1 MRIRNIAARVLLVLA
16 VAAGLWWWQ
25 ERGSSR
31 SARRPDTSP
40 AVVEVRREVRV
51 DPVAGTS
58 RYRVRMAR
66 IPSFAGQRV
75 LSETWNI
82 PPTDS
87 GSDSSGDWFG
97 WDVAN
102 PDSTRTFSS
111 STRVEVLNA
120 GLSALPRSTA
130 AIPDPDLFLGSD
142 SFRHPDDPS
151 VRAFAEPLRGP
162 DTLSSLRAVWDAV
175 LGRLSYGGYDPD
187 DRGSRE
193 ALSKGS
199 GDCGEFADLFA
210 AASRVL
216 GIPARRVNGWSV
228 GGRGTSKHAWV
239 EAWIPSRGW
248 TAFDP
253 LWGKD
258 GSTSFEH
265 VPTPRVAV
273 SWSVP
278 GPGTEFQPFTAWR
291 WWGTPA
297 EFSARDTILP
307 VPAAAPADR
316 PD

>member
-130 AIPDPDLFLGSD
+130 AIPDPRDFLGSD
-142 SFRHPDDPS
+142 TFRQVSDPAIS
-151 VRAFAEPLRGP
+151 RLAATVGGN
-162 DTLSSLRAVWDAV
+162 DTLSRLRGVWDAV
-175 LGRLSYGGYDPD
+175 IAKVDYGGYDPD
-187 DRGSRE
+187 SRG
-193 ALSKGS
+193 AVQAANTGI
-199 GDCGEFADLFA
+199 GDCTEFADLFVA
-210 AASRVL
+210 MARSL
-216 GIPARRVNGWSV
+216 GIPARRMDGWTLAWK
-228 GGRGTSKHAWV
+228 GTPRHAWV

-253 LWGKD
+253 TWGES
-258 GSTSFEH
+258 GSATFANLSTARVVASWNPSSGALEH
-265 VPTPRVAV
+265 R
-273 SWSVP
+273 SY
-278 GPGTEFQPFTAWR
+278 GAWR
-291 WWGTPA
+291 WWGNPPSFVWRDSVWAPPA
-297 EFSARDTILP
+297 P
-307 VPAAAPADR
+307 
-316 PD
+316 